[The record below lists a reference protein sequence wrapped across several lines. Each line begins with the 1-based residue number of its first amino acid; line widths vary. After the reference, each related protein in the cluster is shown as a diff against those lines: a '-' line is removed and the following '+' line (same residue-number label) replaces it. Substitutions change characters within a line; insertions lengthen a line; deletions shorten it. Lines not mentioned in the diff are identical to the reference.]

1 MWLKIFLNMN
11 YPIKI
16 KKAYKLKYSFFLDNS
31 LTFINSFFRSRK
43 KSISKINKL
52 LIKKNIINVKLED
65 DFTFLSL
72 HIIYKKILKKKKVYP
87 NEILFIKKLYQ
98 KFEIFLKLRKKYSK
112 KFIKITNSETNVRTY
127 ILLHILVD
135 ELNIAPLCKLNC
147 QLKLNDKL
155 YFYKLQNLDYF
166 FLKLL
171 KINIT
176 NEIKKIKKL
185 I

>member
-1 MWLKIFLNMN
+1 
-11 YPIKI
+11 
-16 KKAYKLKYSFFLDNS
+16 
-31 LTFINSFFRSRK
+31 
-43 KSISKINKL
+43 
-52 LIKKNIINVKLED
+52 
-65 DFTFLSL
+65 
-72 HIIYKKILKKKKVYP
+72 VYP

-98 KFEIFLKLRKKYSK
+98 KFEIFLKLRKKYNK
-112 KFIKITNSETNVRTY
+112 KFIKIKNSETNVRTY

-135 ELNIAPLCKLNC
+135 ELNIASLCKLNC

>member
-1 MWLKIFLNMN
+1 M
-11 YPIKI
+11 
-16 KKAYKLKYSFFLDNS
+16 
-31 LTFINSFFRSRK
+31 
-43 KSISKINKL
+43 
-52 LIKKNIINVKLED
+52 
-65 DFTFLSL
+65 
-72 HIIYKKILKKKKVYP
+72 
-87 NEILFIKKLYQ
+87 
-98 KFEIFLKLRKKYSK
+98 KLRKKYSK

>member
-1 MWLKIFLNMN
+1 M
-11 YPIKI
+11 
-16 KKAYKLKYSFFLDNS
+16 
-31 LTFINSFFRSRK
+31 
-43 KSISKINKL
+43 
-52 LIKKNIINVKLED
+52 
-65 DFTFLSL
+65 
-72 HIIYKKILKKKKVYP
+72 YP